1 MKSKKKIDARERNQ
15 SFDDMLNDTTI
26 THCYIRKGSY
36 HRPGSSGYTD
46 FRHRAGVLRNKRLF
60 LVLNHVGLISYP
72 NRYSRT

>member
-46 FRHRAGVLRNKRLF
+46 FRHRAGVFTKQEA
-60 LVLNHVGLISYP
+60 ISSAKSCGTYLL
-72 NRYSRT
+72 SQ